1 MPWWVVHELMHYL
14 YNRIDLYALDVQD
27 TDVMVRDDFG
37 ILIAK
42 TSLLPDIRWDVVHYV
57 TPSWD
62 LMHVVPDGQTL
73 FSDYM
78 LLSLNYD
85 WPAGYRTPSSDWTHY
100 FRELPADTKIRILDN
115 NGQPIQNSG
124 ISVYQ
129 ALPGD
134 GTSGPYSQIFDNIA
148 DLTGFT
154 DSQGYFSLGSHPF
167 GDLDTYGTPVGI
179 VLIKLQHPITSLS
192 RYVWLELLDLNMAYW
207 RGQTSLYTQEYRFPQ
222 DTVQLHLSSNNIQ
235 FVIGEGHSPI
245 PQQINVEIYGDG
257 IGQWNIGVSEASWL
271 RTIPSESFSAK
282 DYPPGR
288 LTFIVD
294 SKNLPIGTYTTQIM
308 VYGTTGVSNSP
319 LPIQV
324 TLQVIPSQNVFLP
337 LLLRDASQNNKVQV
351 TADLDD
357 GEILNINC
365 SNWQECRSA
374 TSGSNHWAGLV
385 VGTVGS
391 TYNASGY
398 TIQRL
403 FLNFDTTGIPANAII
418 NMAAV
423 HLFTGEYQNGLQ
435 SIILVPSTAHIPLT
449 SSDFGRIQ
457 FSSAGGIKLI
467 APNTFTSIYLNDVG
481 KAWISKGGITELAL
495 IHEYDFNNITPTSTN
510 DTLIKLTENTLYPPV
525 LEIVYSIP

>member
-1 MPWWVVHELMHYL
+1 
-14 YNRIDLYALDVQD
+14 
-27 TDVMVRDDFG
+27 
-37 ILIAK
+37 
-42 TSLLPDIRWDVVHYV
+42 
-57 TPSWD
+57 
-62 LMHVVPDGQTL
+62 
-73 FSDYM
+73 
-78 LLSLNYD
+78 
-85 WPAGYRTPSSDWTHY
+85 
-100 FRELPADTKIRILDN
+100 
-115 NGQPIQNSG
+115 
-124 ISVYQ
+124 
-129 ALPGD
+129 
-134 GTSGPYSQIFDNIA
+134 
-148 DLTGFT
+148 
-154 DSQGYFSLGSHPF
+154 
-167 GDLDTYGTPVGI
+167 
-179 VLIKLQHPITSLS
+179 
-192 RYVWLELLDLNMAYW
+192 
-207 RGQTSLYTQEYRFPQ
+207 
-222 DTVQLHLSSNNIQ
+222 
-235 FVIGEGHSPI
+235 
-245 PQQINVEIYGDG
+245 
-257 IGQWNIGVSEASWL
+257 
-271 RTIPSESFSAK
+271 
-282 DYPPGR
+282 
-288 LTFIVD
+288 
-294 SKNLPIGTYTTQIM
+294 
-308 VYGTTGVSNSP
+308 
-319 LPIQV
+319 
-324 TLQVIPSQNVFLP
+324 